1 MIFTEC
7 EPLLGLNSPDI
18 LAPGETKL
26 DDSTDSDNFLVRGYL
41 PFIQKDSDTH
51 M

>member
-7 EPLLGLNSPDI
+7 ESLLGLNSPDI
-18 LAPGETKL
+18 LALGVTKL
-26 DDSTDSDNFLVRGYL
+26 DDVIDSDNFLVRGYL
-41 PFIQKDSDTH
+41 PFIQKDSGTH